1 MCSAGFSPHHSP
13 RGLNSPSPVTPL
25 ARTTAVIFQLVLL
38 QGGVWVGGEG
48 YPLREPLWK
57 LRWGRPWPGC
67 SSSLLGLNRWFS
79 ERARPVILGYEQC
92 HLALGSPA
100 TPLRRGVPETFGGL
114 VGWEETKTIL

>member
-1 MCSAGFSPHHSP
+1 MGRG
-13 RGLNSPSPVTPL
+13 RGLSP
-25 ARTTAVIFQLVLL
+25 
-38 QGGVWVGGEG
+38 QGTSLEA
-48 YPLREPLWK
+48 EM
-57 LRWGRPWPGC
+57 GRPWPGC
-67 SSSLLGLNRWFS
+67 SSSLLGLNRRFS